1 MVPKKGVAIHINAFN
16 FPIWGMLEK
25 CAVNWM
31 AGMPAV
37 VLPAPSTSYLTEAE
51 VRYLIDREWA
61 QSADDILWRRSKLGL
76 RFDSAQRT
84 TLEDFC
90 ARV

>member
-1 MVPKKGVAIHINAFN
+1 VRSYGTSAREWLGNARSAADLGQAF
-16 FPIWGMLEK
+16 GH
-25 CAVNWM
+25 
-31 AGMPAV
+31 G
-37 VLPAPSTSYLTEAE
+37 LTEAE